1 MSDETT
7 RRQITLGERDL
18 LVDFNRKQALEALLG
33 TEGISRD
40 MTVEQ
45 LTTSI
50 KGEQWDAAAECM
62 KRAADLAKDQK
73 QATLKTA
80 AKPAAKGAKGS
91 K

>member
-18 LVDFNRKQALEALLG
+18 LVDFNRAEAVKALGLEDAL
-33 TEGISRD
+33 TD
-40 MTVEQ
+40 
-45 LTTSI
+45 LTADEIVQRITPAA
-50 KGEQWDAAAECM
+50 WDAAAECM

-73 QATLKTA
+73 QATLKTT
-80 AKPAAKGAKGS
+80 AKKGAKGN